1 MGSKEVWKQQIE
13 PDSELTKTG
22 VIITTLLPKRK
33 DGLYGISLVIPEECM
48 AENNIEPNT
57 AEIFTTLTKPEGYVF
72 RVTINDKDLGTHI
85 TTNEADN
92 PLFAFEKAKLT
103 IKRLLVDSEAQTEA
117 MRIEDE
123 GTRILDMA
131 ENAAIAE
138 RVYNAFRYDIE
149 SIEISCVPTSWSFAE
164 REEQ

>member
-1 MGSKEVWKQQIE
+1 MTNKELWGQSIQ

-33 DGLYGISLVIPEECM
+33 DGLYGISLVVPEECM
-48 AENNIEPNT
+48 VENNISETT
-57 AEIFTTLTKPEGYVF
+57 ADIFATLSKPDGYVF

-92 PLFAFEKAKLT
+92 PLIAFEKAKLT
-103 IKRLLVDSEAQTEA
+103 IKRLLADSEAQTEA

-123 GTRILDMA
+123 ETRVLDMA

-138 RVYNAFRYDIE
+138 RVHNAFKFDIE
-149 SIEISCVPTSWSFAE
+149 TVEISCVPASWSFGE